1 MLTLVSSVSSRT
13 LIGAATAGAIA
24 LATFG
29 AVAGGH
35 AKSSGDPGVDA
46 RQALMKEIG
55 GGLKTIKGYVSGES
69 GDAAAVAAAAK
80 SIAVASSRI
89 DGAFNDEIH
98 VENAGA
104 VKTTA
109 SPAIWRKRDEFNKI
123 AGDMEAAALALAAT
137 ASAGGD
143 SDAIR
148 AGFGAV
154 AKNCG
159 ACHKPFRV
167 KK

>member
-1 MLTLVSSVSSRT
+1 MLTLMSSRT

-29 AVAGGH
+29 AVAGSH
-35 AKSSGDPGVDA
+35 DKSSGNPGVDA
-46 RQALMKEIG
+46 RQALMKGIG
-55 GGLKTIKGYVSGES
+55 GDLKTIKGYVTGES
-69 GDAAAVAAAAK
+69 GDVAAVEAAAK
-80 SIAVASSRI
+80 SIAVASARI
-89 DGAFNDEIH
+89 DGLFNDEIH
-98 VENAGA
+98 VENANG

-109 SPAIWRKRDEFNKI
+109 SPAIWQKRDEFTGI
-123 AGDMEAAALALAAT
+123 AGDMEAAATALAAT
-137 ASAGGD
+137 AAAGGD
-143 SDAIR
+143 AEAIR